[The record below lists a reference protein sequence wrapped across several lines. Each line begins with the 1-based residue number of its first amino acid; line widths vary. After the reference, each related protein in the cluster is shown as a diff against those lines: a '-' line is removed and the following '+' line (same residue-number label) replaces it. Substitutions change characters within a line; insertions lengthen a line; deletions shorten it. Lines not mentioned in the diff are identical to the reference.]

1 MYRHSSPEGDY
12 IADIDSSS
20 SMGSSCK
27 GRIFDKFFSQSL
39 FKEVPFSSYA
49 KIGLGIAAAAY
60 LSYKAYQEVQKSR
73 KEKSR
78 ATVQKLNEKQV
89 KAHQEAEKRAKIY
102 GVAALVSGG
111 VSL

>member
-27 GRIFDKFFSQSL
+27 GRIFDKFFSQSV

-49 KIGLGIAAAAY
+49 KIGLCIAAAAY

-73 KEKSR
+73 KRNLGQQYKSSMKS
-78 ATVQKLNEKQV
+78 KLKLIRKLKSV
-89 KAHQEAEKRAKIY
+89 LKSMA
-102 GVAALVSGG
+102 
-111 VSL
+111 